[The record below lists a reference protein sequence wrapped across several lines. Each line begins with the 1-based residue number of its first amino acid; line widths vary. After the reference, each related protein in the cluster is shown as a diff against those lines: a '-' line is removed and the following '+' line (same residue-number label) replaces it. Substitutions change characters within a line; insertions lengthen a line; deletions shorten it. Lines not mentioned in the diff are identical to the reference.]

1 MSMIV
6 IIVGAPTAD
15 AVRTMAAAMSVT
27 ADEVATAIKSVGAAF
42 TEITGTLEELEMAAA
57 NARMEMEIER
67 LDAMMEKV
75 EYIDAVELEY
85 NEWAKEGW
93 HTHHK
98 EGKPCK
104 AKVKPPYWHRVRSF
118 CVRSNYH

>member
-1 MSMIV
+1 MIV

-27 ADEVATAIKSVGAAF
+27 ADEVATAIKSVGTAF
-42 TEITGTLEELEMAAA
+42 TELTGTLEELEMAAA

>member
-1 MSMIV
+1 MIV

>member
-1 MSMIV
+1 MIV
-6 IIVGAPTAD
+6 IIIGAPTAD

>member
-1 MSMIV
+1 MIV

-15 AVRTMAAAMSVT
+15 AVRTMAAAMSAT
-27 ADEVATAIKSVGAAF
+27 ADEVAAAIKSVGTAF
-42 TEITGTLEELEMAAA
+42 TELTGTFEELETAAA
-57 NARMEMEIER
+57 VNERMEMKIEW